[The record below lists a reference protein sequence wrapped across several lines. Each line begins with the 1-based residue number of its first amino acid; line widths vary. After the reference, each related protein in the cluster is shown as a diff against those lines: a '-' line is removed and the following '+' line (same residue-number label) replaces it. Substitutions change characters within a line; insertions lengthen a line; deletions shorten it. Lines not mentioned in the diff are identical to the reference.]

1 MWIYMFHYVNDSY
14 FNYYHFDKDDFE
26 KVIIKLL
33 NSGKKIISFT
43 KFKQM
48 IKANDSNIDNCIL
61 LTFDDGT
68 RDHYDI
74 VYPILKKYNVSGLF
88 FLCSNIVE
96 HKILDIN
103 LIHRIIA
110 NSQFEDLFSNFTKLL
125 EENNITNDNYDM
137 LIGTEYDNGEMLYF
151 KQMLQFILPDNIRNK
166 ILSELA
172 NIYNVSLNFEDYYM
186 NIEQIKEMKE
196 NGMEFGFHT
205 STHKRLEKLSY
216 EQQFEEIVLSM
227 ELLSKENII
236 DDESAFSYPFGSYND
251 DTLSIMEKNK
261 IKYAFGINSKKFT
274 FKDNLLNIPRYDC
287 NVLKEVLNNE
297 KEIYRN

>member
-1 MWIYMFHYVNDSY
+1 M
-14 FNYYHFDKDDFE
+14 
-26 KVIIKLL
+26 
-33 NSGKKIISFT
+33 
-43 KFKQM
+43 
-48 IKANDSNIDNCIL
+48 
-61 LTFDDGT
+61 
-68 RDHYDI
+68 
-74 VYPILKKYNVSGLF
+74 
-88 FLCSNIVE
+88 
-96 HKILDIN
+96 DIN
-103 LIHRIIA
+103 LIHRIIV